1 MNANITNNDLEI
13 IALGVDGS
21 LRRAKDQLIH
31 GVQTLLVGRTVDH
44 THHMD
49 DPAHPDGVIAIPVQA
64 QVTGARWTYDD
75 EVLLEV
81 TYPHPRTGETHTT
94 TRYMAL

>member
-1 MNANITNNDLEI
+1 
-13 IALGVDGS
+13 VDGS
-21 LRRAKDQLIH
+21 LRRAKAQLIH

-49 DPAHPDGVIAIPVQA
+49 DPSDPDGVIGIPVQA
-64 QVTGARWTYDD
+64 QVVGARWTYD
-75 EVLLEV
+75 EEILLEI

>member
-1 MNANITNNDLEI
+1 MNTITDNDLEI
-13 IALGVDGS
+13 IALGVVQN
-21 LRRAKDQLIH
+21 LRRARAGVIL

-49 DPAHPDGVIAIPVQA
+49 DPANPDGVIAIPVQA
-64 QVTGARWTYDD
+64 QVVGARWTYED
-75 EVLLEV
+75 EILLEI

-94 TRYMAL
+94 TRYMM

>member
-1 MNANITNNDLEI
+1 MNTITDNDLEI
-13 IALGVDGS
+13 IALGVDQN
-21 LRRAKDQLIH
+21 LRRARAGAIL
-31 GVQTLLVGRTVDH
+31 GVQTLLVDRTVEH

-64 QVTGARWTYDD
+64 QVVGARWTYED
-75 EVLLEV
+75 EILLEI

-94 TRYMAL
+94 TRYMM